1 MQILDK
7 TSTLRGNT
15 VETGIGGFRV
25 ALRKPA
31 EAHPSVSSRNR
42 HAKNMAEA
50 TSGEALGMVLQP
62 DVSASL

>member
-1 MQILDK
+1 M
-7 TSTLRGNT
+7 
-15 VETGIGGFRV
+15 ETGIGGFRV

-62 DVSASL
+62 EVSACL